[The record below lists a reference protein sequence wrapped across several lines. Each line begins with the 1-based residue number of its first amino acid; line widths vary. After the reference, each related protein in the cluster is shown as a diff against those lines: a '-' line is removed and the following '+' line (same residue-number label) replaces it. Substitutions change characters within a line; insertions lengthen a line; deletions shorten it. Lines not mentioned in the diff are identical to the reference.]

1 MTCQELL
8 RKPTFSW
15 LPRFHFW
22 TVLLQNSN
30 VNRQAIVPTYVLYF
44 HVKNL
49 EYTIYALSSICIF
62 CKGTIYL
69 VLFSFRKINFLQL
82 KNDPFLNYIASPF
95 SMYVCSLPIC
105 VIWLALFSWGLILQS
120 GVVAKCLLRVMESEE
135 KQKIKNI
142 PILRHYTQDKEIHLQ
157 YFLSY
162 NLLLKLITV
171 TVRRLIP

>member
-1 MTCQELL
+1 M
-8 RKPTFSW
+8 
-15 LPRFHFW
+15 
-22 TVLLQNSN
+22 LLQNSN

-95 SMYVCSLPIC
+95 SMYVCSLPHMCHLTGI
-105 VIWLALFSWGLILQS
+105 VLV
-120 GVVAKCLLRVMESEE
+120 GVDFAEWCGGKVSFEGYGK
-135 KQKIKNI
+135 
-142 PILRHYTQDKEIHLQ
+142 
-157 YFLSY
+157 
-162 NLLLKLITV
+162 
-171 TVRRLIP
+171 